1 MSRTPKIWFRQ
12 GLQLKDSGQFDFKSF
27 LHRTTLINTAQDK
40 ESGPNLK
47 PLEHIPT
54 LEGDR
59 RILKDC
65 IQLNLITIKLIIMPT
80 CNQKEV

>member
-1 MSRTPKIWFRQ
+1 MS
-12 GLQLKDSGQFDFKSF
+12 
-27 LHRTTLINTAQDK
+27 NTAQDK

-47 PLEHIPT
+47 RLEHIPT

-65 IQLNLITIKLIIMPT
+65 IQLNLITIKLIIIPT